1 MTAFLWVDTRE
12 QAVADAAEK
21 SITSWIW
28 AASKDELNSKTP
40 LDYDAVYLKAGI
52 IELEQEFARIMR
64 ENRPKW
70 LC

>member
-1 MTAFLWVDTRE
+1 MTAFLWVDTRD
-12 QAVADAAEK
+12 QAVADAAGK
-21 SITSWIW
+21 SINSWYW
-28 AASKDELNSKTP
+28 AASKDELRSKTP
-40 LDYDAVYLKAGI
+40 LDYDAVYLKAGM